1 MLHVRY
7 VLQYISLTMS
17 VTQQREISKFK
28 VWTTTSTHN
37 NYSFILFICFDGGL
51 ISHLEAHFI
60 NNVERE
66 QGIIATWSR
75 LRESLYS
82 TEVFAP
88 EAVVA

>member
-37 NYSFILFICFDGGL
+37 YSFILFTCFDGGL
-51 ISHLEAHFI
+51 NSHSEAYFI

-66 QGIIATWSR
+66 QGIIAT
-75 LRESLYS
+75 
-82 TEVFAP
+82 
-88 EAVVA
+88 

>member
-51 ISHLEAHFI
+51 ISHLEAHFN

-66 QGIIATWSR
+66 QGIIAT
-75 LRESLYS
+75 
-82 TEVFAP
+82 FARKFIFN
-88 EAVVA
+88 